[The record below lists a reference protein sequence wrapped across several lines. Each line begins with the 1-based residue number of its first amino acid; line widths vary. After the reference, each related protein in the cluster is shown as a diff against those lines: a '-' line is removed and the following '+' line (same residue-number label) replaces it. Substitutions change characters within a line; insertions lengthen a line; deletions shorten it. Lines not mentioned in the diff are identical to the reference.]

1 MDHNTGGTNWG
12 TDIDGTQEGDILLD
26 GTDSNS
32 QDAGSKLLLDG
43 TDGSGTDGGDNVDL
57 EDGTSTYAVLSAPT
71 RSELSGG
78 TDDYAVTAGELKT
91 AYDRFL
97 DTESL
102 DVNLI
107 LGGRGGGAG
116 DSSSTQDTH
125 VTMLTNFV
133 ETRRDCVAF
142 VSPHRSATVGV
153 NSSLTQTDNVIT
165 AFDLCPSS
173 SFVVYD
179 SGYKY
184 MYDKYNDLFLSL
196 IHI

>member
-1 MDHNTGGTNWG
+1 M
-12 TDIDGTQEGDILLD
+12 
-26 GTDSNS
+26 
-32 QDAGSKLLLDG
+32 
-43 TDGSGTDGGDNVDL
+43 
-57 EDGTSTYAVLSAPT
+57 
-71 RSELSGG
+71 
-78 TDDYAVTAGELKT
+78 TAGELKT

-173 SFVVYD
+173 SFVVFD

-184 MYDKYNDLFLSL
+184 MYDKYNDLFRFVPLNGDIAGFVHLQTKLQTHSSL
-196 IHI
+196 LLVSTEVE

>member
-1 MDHNTGGTNWG
+1 MLFRS
-12 TDIDGTQEGDILLD
+12 TDVDGTQEGDILLD
-26 GTDSNS
+26 RHSATEG
-32 QDAGSKLLLDG
+32 AGDKLLLDG

-57 EDGTSTYAVLSAPT
+57 EDGSSTYALLSLPT

-165 AFDLCPSS
+165 ALDRKSTRLNSSHSQQSRMPSS
-173 SFVVYD
+173 A
-179 SGYKY
+179 
-184 MYDKYNDLFLSL
+184 
-196 IHI
+196 